1 MKQLLY
7 TLIALFAALQQAMA
21 QEDNTHVTVN
31 VDGTPL
37 ESLLTDEQKAQV
49 THLTI
54 TGKLAEGD
62 YAVLCELL
70 ANQLEELNLRDADI
84 DTLPAHAFDCTLEYR
99 REERTVV
106 LPESLVHLS
115 DCALNII
122 GSRCAFL
129 ISGTYPSFGKYPYG
143 GGNDEYNMYN
153 ARVAILKLAEGN
165 TRYKYE
171 NNAIYSLDGDTLYTP
186 NDLTDLFFASG
197 GKLAMDG
204 TKAMLANAYEHSLLP
219 WDAVIPAS
227 VDTIGNR
234 AFAEVVTS
242 VPVGGDWHFWLICEA
257 AIPPKIGKDTFK
269 DAEFQKLLVPHG
281 SIELY
286 KNAPG
291 WNDFPISA
299 IVPNDI
305 TVTKNAGLQVKEN
318 WIAYMVKAGKA
329 IKNVKCYNALGQVV
343 LSKPANS
350 TSAEISKERLPQ
362 PCVIMRITFEDG
374 TSETIKLKP

>member
-7 TLIALFAALQQAMA
+7 TLLALFAALQQAMA

-31 VDGTPL
+31 VDGSPL
-37 ESLLTDEQKAQV
+37 ESLLTEEQKAQV
-49 THLTI
+49 THLII

-62 YAVLCELL
+62 YAVLRELL

-115 DCALNII
+115 DCALNVI
-122 GSRCAFL
+122 GSKCAFL
-129 ISGTYPSFGKYPYG
+129 ISGIYPSFGKYPYG
-143 GGNDEYNMYN
+143 GGNDEYNLHDT
-153 ARVAILKLAEGN
+153 RVPILKLAEGN

-186 NDLTDLFFASG
+186 NDGNGIYLASG

-204 TKAMLANAYEHSLLP
+204 TKAILANAYEHMTLP

-227 VDTIGNR
+227 VDTIGDR
-234 AFAEVVTS
+234 AFAEVTTAIQL
-242 VPVGGDWHFWLICEA
+242 GKDWHFWLICEA
-257 AIPPKIGKDTFK
+257 ANPPKIGKNTFM
-269 DAEFQKLLVPHG
+269 DARFQKLLVPYG

-286 KNAPG
+286 ENAPG
-291 WNDFPISA
+291 WNAFPISA
-299 IVPNDI
+299 ILPNGM